1 MTSTYPTTL
10 DAFSTSS
17 SDSTPSSTT
26 HPALHNDA
34 NDAINK
40 VEAELGTDPAGTYAT
55 VKARLDALAITPVVF
70 AQPGSAIIGASG
82 SWRAPAAGTVTRV
95 NLSATG
101 APAGSNLVVEFKKN
115 GGSAFSTLT
124 MTAGSTTAQTATPNE
139 SFAAGDLLTVNA
151 TSVGSG
157 TAATGVVAQADL
169 SQA

>member
-1 MTSTYPTTL
+1 MASTYPGTL
-10 DAFSTSS
+10 DSFATNST
-17 SDSTPSSTT
+17 DSTPSATT

-40 VEAELGTDPAGTYAT
+40 VEAELGTNPSGTYAT
-55 VKARLDALAITPVVF
+55 VLARLDALAITPVVF
-70 AQPGSAIIGASG
+70 GQVGSAVIGASG

-115 GGSAFSTLT
+115 GAAAFSTLT
-124 MTAGSTTAQTATPNE
+124 MTAGTTTAQTATPNE
-139 SFAAGDLLTVNA
+139 SFASGDLLTVNA

-157 TAATGVVAQADL
+157 TAALGVVAQADF